1 MAKIT
6 IDGKE
11 YNVDTLP
18 SDAVN
23 LINMIKQAEAE
34 IQRLQ
39 THINMFSVARA
50 VYIQNL
56 KELLEKLPQ
65 SSTEG
70 E

>member
-6 IDGKE
+6 IGGKE
-11 YNVDTLP
+11 YSVDTLP
-18 SDAVN
+18 PDAVN
-23 LINMIKQAEAE
+23 LINMIKQAESE

-39 THINMFSVARA
+39 VQINMFSVARN

-65 SSTEG
+65 TEG
-70 E
+70 K